1 MLSWST
7 EDTIKQE
14 IASFSRETH
23 AGTLARWH
31 AGTLARD
38 IMIQKQGKSYCRI
51 CQSYGK

>member
-31 AGTLARD
+31 ET
-38 IMIQKQGKSYCRI
+38 S
-51 CQSYGK
+51 